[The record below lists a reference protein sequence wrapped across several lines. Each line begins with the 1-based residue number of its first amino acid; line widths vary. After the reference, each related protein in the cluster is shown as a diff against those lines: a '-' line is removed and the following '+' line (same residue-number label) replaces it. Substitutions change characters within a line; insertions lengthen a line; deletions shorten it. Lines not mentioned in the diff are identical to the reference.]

1 MMIALKVPLPAT
13 AFYNIGNIL
22 ESLHNGNFNAMAKLE
37 ILEFPDERLRTKA
50 APVDSV
56 DGEVRTLVDDM
67 LETMYDA
74 RGIGLAATQIDVH
87 RRVIVIDVSD
97 DQSQPL
103 VLINPEYTPIGDER
117 EPMQEGCLSIPEYY
131 AEVPR
136 ALRVHLKALGRDG
149 KPYEIETDGLLA
161 HCIQH
166 EHDHLEG
173 VLFVDYL
180 SSLKRERIMKKMQ
193 KRHRQEQ
200 SA

>member
-1 MMIALKVPLPAT
+1 MT
-13 AFYNIGNIL
+13 
-22 ESLHNGNFNAMAKLE
+22 KLT

-50 APVDSV
+50 APVVTV
-56 DGEVRTLVDDM
+56 DDEVRRLVDDM

-74 RGIGLAATQIDVH
+74 RGIGLAATQVDVH
-87 RRVIVIDVSD
+87 RRIIVIDVSD

-103 VLINPEYTPIGDER
+103 VLINPEYTPLGEER

-136 ALRVHLKALGRDG
+136 ALRVHLKALDRDG
-149 KPYEIETDGLLA
+149 QPYEMEADGLLA

-166 EHDHLEG
+166 ENDHLEG

-180 SSLKRERIMKKMQ
+180 SSLKRGRVMKKMQ
-193 KRHRQEQ
+193 KRHKQLQ
-200 SA
+200 DA

>member
-1 MMIALKVPLPAT
+1 
-13 AFYNIGNIL
+13 
-22 ESLHNGNFNAMAKLE
+22 MAKLP
-37 ILEFPDERLRTKA
+37 ILEFPDERLRTRA
-50 APVDSV
+50 APVEAV
-56 DGEVRTLVDDM
+56 DDEVRQLVDDM

-74 RGIGLAATQIDVH
+74 SGIGLAATQVDVH
-87 RRVIVIDVSD
+87 RRVIVMDTSD
-97 DQSQPL
+97 DQSRPL

-117 EPMQEGCLSIPEYY
+117 DLLSEGCLSIPEYY

-149 KPYEIETDGLLA
+149 KPYELEADGLLA

-180 SSLKRERIMKKMQ
+180 SPLKRDRVMKKMQ
-193 KRHRQEQ
+193 KRHKQMQ
-200 SA
+200 GA

>member
-1 MMIALKVPLPAT
+1 
-13 AFYNIGNIL
+13 
-22 ESLHNGNFNAMAKLE
+22 MARLE
-37 ILEFPDERLRTKA
+37 ILEFPDPRLRTRA
-50 APVDSV
+50 APV
-56 DGEVRTLVDDM
+56 GEVDASIRQLVDDM

-74 RGIGLAATQIDVH
+74 SGIGLAATQVDVH
-87 RRVIVIDVSD
+87 RRVIVMDTSD
-97 DQSQPL
+97 DQSRPL

-117 EPMQEGCLSIPEYY
+117 DLLSEGCLSIPEYY

-149 KPYEIETDGLLA
+149 KPYELEADGLLA

-180 SSLKRERIMKKMQ
+180 SPLKRDRVMKKMQ
-193 KRHRQEQ
+193 KRHKQMQ